1 MYFRILIFTT
11 IFSFSLFAQTFSYSG
26 TVLEKSTGEALIGA
40 NVYLDELNFGASTNI
55 SGYFVIPNIPKGNYT
70 LIVSYVG
77 FKTEEVKINVQK
89 DCQNCITI
97 ELNDEAVQT
106 GEVVVS
112 ADSVRTIDK
121 LFAKSV
127 SKIDLTPRQLN
138 QIPQAVESDL
148 LRSLQTL
155 PGITSLSDFSSALYV
170 RGGTPDQNL
179 YLVDG
184 TDVYNPEHA
193 FGIFSTFNT
202 QAIKKVEMSKGGF
215 GAEYGGRLSSVLDV
229 TNLDGNRKE
238 FVGNFN
244 LSLLSASTTLQMPVG
259 SIGSISGSF
268 RRTYFDQTIAK
279 WIDDIPQYYFYDGN
293 LKGYFDLDKSN
304 KLTFSV
310 FNSRDDLDFK
320 LDPDA
325 EESLSFLY
333 NWGNLTGSL
342 NWKHIFSTKLFA
354 SFWATASRFNSN
366 FDFDAVEFTEHNKL
380 TDYAAKG
387 ALEYYYSKNLNIKF
401 GLEQKILHLVLK
413 QDANT
418 GKVDVDVRRQHTAG
432 YITTDWMPSER
443 LTLQFGLRSNLF
455 NTNDYQ
461 FDLAPRFT
469 AKYRLTD
476 NSNLKFAAGRYF
488 QYLNRIP
495 RLFFSSIWISADENI
510 KPSSSDH
517 FILGYQQEIGAVY
530 EFEVEA
536 YYKTY
541 KDIYQYNQ
549 LLGSDVEASGYDE
562 NGNPIYSTSK
572 GVFTRGDG
580 HSYGIEFLLRKDVGA
595 LTGWVSYSL
604 SKTEHKFDGI
614 NQDKYY
620 TPRHDRTHIVNA
632 VLNTNLT
639 ELFSGSRDSE
649 SNWIFSMNFVYAS
662 GQPITTP
669 GSAYYINPLPAWDNI
684 PVSGGE
690 GIPGYKLYPSDI
702 NTFRLPDYMR
712 MDLSITWENNFDS
725 WSISPYLQI
734 FNIGNRGNV
743 WFVNYNR
750 EFNSGNIE
758 QKIDKTNMLP
768 ILPSIGVKINF

>member
-77 FKTEEVKINVQK
+77 FKTEKVKINVQK

-244 LSLLSASTTLQMPVG
+244 LSLLSASTTLQMPIG

-366 FDFDAVEFTEHNKL
+366 FDFEAVEFTEHNKL

-443 LTLQFGLRSNLF
+443 LTLQFGLRGNLF

-562 NGNPIYSTSK
+562 KGNPIYSTSK

-580 HSYGIEFLLRKDVGA
+580 NSYGIEFLLRKDVGA

-614 NQDKYY
+614 NQNKYY

-639 ELFSGSRDSE
+639 ELISGSRDSE

-712 MDLSITWENNFDS
+712 MDISITWENNFDS